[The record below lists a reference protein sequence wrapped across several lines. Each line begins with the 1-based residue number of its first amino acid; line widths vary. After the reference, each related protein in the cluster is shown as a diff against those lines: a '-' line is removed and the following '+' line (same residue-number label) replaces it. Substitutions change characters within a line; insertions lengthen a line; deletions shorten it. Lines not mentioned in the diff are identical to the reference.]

1 MITFISIIASLI
13 LGVLIGIAYERKW
26 KEWD

>member
-1 MITFISIIASLI
+1 MITFISIILSLI

-26 KEWD
+26 RDWE